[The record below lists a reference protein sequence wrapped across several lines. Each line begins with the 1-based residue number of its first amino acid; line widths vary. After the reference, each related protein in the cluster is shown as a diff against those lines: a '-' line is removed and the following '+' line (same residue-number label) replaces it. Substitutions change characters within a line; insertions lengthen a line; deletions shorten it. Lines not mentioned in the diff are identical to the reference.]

1 MTRRRRWALAVVAV
15 VGLAVFVGF
24 AVYRDREGRRARVD
38 PTAATG
44 ATAATGSDVGGAG
57 ERDGRGDRGGQGDG
71 DASAMPP
78 AAVEAVIAQLRTD
91 PPPRD
96 AAVIA
101 QRMGRVSAAGTPPRQ
116 LEGAAKVYREG
127 DVETFHVHDI
137 PNDRYLNVQARLE
150 IVAEHA
156 YLWVQEGQPVDRQ
169 GLEAGARAFDAEIYP
184 KVRAVFGS
192 EWTPGVDNDP
202 RVHILHTEP
211 IAGIA
216 GFYSSADESTT
227 AVDPN
232 SNAREMF
239 YVNMQT
245 YAPGSPDYL
254 QLLAHEFQHMIHWH
268 EDLGEP
274 VWVNEGLSEVAP
286 YIAGY
291 GRQNGAAYLADTD
304 VSLLNWEAASGNNG
318 PHYGASFLFF
328 DWLRGLYGDAFLT
341 DLVKAQGNGA
351 NGVDEAL
358 GKATQAIAAREP
370 DIPLP
375 PSSVCQPA
383 TFDDAFAC
391 WTLANVV
398 RIKGHV
404 SLPDYHDAGIGQASP
419 QPLSAAGV
427 ATSVQPY
434 GVDYWDAAP
443 LVGAD
448 GRLSLSF
455 EGDPTVPLLP
465 AESSGHVWWS
475 NSADSADSRLIRRFD
490 LAAVAAD
497 ARPTLTWRSWYALE
511 DAWDYGYVMAST
523 DDGATWRT
531 VPTRMTRTDNPNG
544 NNLGDGL
551 TGGSGAWLDESAD
564 VSEYAGKSVDI
575 AFEVITDDAV
585 SLEGWAIDDIALTA
599 TGFKDDAES
608 DGDWRREGWLRID
621 PVLPERWSVQTVIVK
636 ASNGASGF
644 QIERGEVPWSARRTI
659 DLDDVHPG
667 DQVIV
672 IVSAMTPG
680 TRQAGGY
687 RLWPKGA
694 AAPAAGAYPG
704 PGGGGAARGGGY
716 P

>member
-24 AVYRDREGRRARVD
+24 AVYRDRQGRRARVD
-38 PTAATG
+38 PTAATSTTVASG
-44 ATAATGSDVGGAG
+44 TDVGGAG
-57 ERDGRGDRGGQGDG
+57 EHGGQGDG
-71 DASAMPP
+71 GGGKGDGGASTIPP

-101 QRMGRVSAAGTPPRQ
+101 QRMGRVSAAGTPPRR

-239 YVNMQT
+239 YVNLQT

-291 GRQNGAAYLADTD
+291 GRQNGAAYLADPD

-358 GKATQAIAAREP
+358 AAANARLSATPDAAGFLVR
-370 DIPLP
+370 
-375 PSSVCQPA
+375 SRGCRPA
-383 TFDDAFAC
+383 SFDAAFTC
-391 WTLANVV
+391 WAVTNVV
-398 RIKGHV
+398 RGV
-404 SLPDYHDAGIGQASP
+404 GTVGFGYPDPGIGQAEP
-419 QPLSAAGV
+419 QPLPAAGV
-427 ATSVQPY
+427 ATTVQPY

-564 VSEYAGKSVDI
+564 LAEHAGKSVDI

-599 TGFKDDAES
+599 TGFHDDAES

-621 PVLPERWSVQTVIVK
+621 PVLPERWSVQVVQLGTPNAEGSTRTGCRSTRPK
-636 ASNGASGF
+636 D
-644 QIERGEVPWSARRTI
+644 RGPPTARSTSTMSIPATRSSSSSAR
-659 DLDDVHPG
+659 
-667 DQVIV
+667 
-672 IVSAMTPG
+672 
-680 TRQAGGY
+680 
-687 RLWPKGA
+687 
-694 AAPAAGAYPG
+694 
-704 PGGGGAARGGGY
+704 
-716 P
+716 